1 MCVCTFCFSGKINE
15 VIYFP
20 EKLLEAQLSP
30 SSATHQKTSH
40 DSFAQNV
47 KQVDYTPQLHRE
59 RKEVTL
65 VLRDVCVSLPSFSS
79 LVCNAPVLLWSLRR
93 SSDSYLNCCR
103 RVLASIIFTGRIQG
117 FRWSLKPA
125 FKRTKVQ
132 KCYAL

>member
-1 MCVCTFCFSGKINE
+1 MCVCTFCFSSKINE

-79 LVCNAPVLLWSLRR
+79 LQRTCPTMVRPPCVRFLPELLSESFGFNNFYREDTGFPVVSQTR
-93 SSDSYLNCCR
+93 
-103 RVLASIIFTGRIQG
+103 F
-117 FRWSLKPA
+117 
-125 FKRTKVQ
+125 
-132 KCYAL
+132 

>member
-1 MCVCTFCFSGKINE
+1 MENSMWECSFCFSGKINE

-65 VLRDVCVSLPSFSS
+65 VLRDVCVSLPSFYT
-79 LVCNAPVLLWSLRR
+79 L
-93 SSDSYLNCCR
+93 
-103 RVLASIIFTGRIQG
+103 
-117 FRWSLKPA
+117 
-125 FKRTKVQ
+125 
-132 KCYAL
+132 

>member
-1 MCVCTFCFSGKINE
+1 MVSRPVSNIVCVWIPFILCFSGKINE

-59 RKEVTL
+59 RERKEVTL
-65 VLRDVCVSLPSFSS
+65 VLRDVCVSLPSFYT
-79 LVCNAPVLLWSLRR
+79 L
-93 SSDSYLNCCR
+93 
-103 RVLASIIFTGRIQG
+103 
-117 FRWSLKPA
+117 
-125 FKRTKVQ
+125 
-132 KCYAL
+132 